1 MCMSF
6 RIATFAVTIISFL
19 VCLFWLQKRGWH
31 FVASATNLPSLSF
44 PFWYVFSDYKRHLL
58 SLSFP
63 FWYVF
68 SDYKRGDD
76 ISSHPPPICNHY
88 HFLFGMSFLTTKEG
102 MTFRRIR
109 HHHVYVF
116 SDCTIC
122 HHYHFLFGM
131 SFLTTKEGMTFRR
144 IRHHHV
150 YVFSD
155 CRPAAGNMAATLK
168 KTWPCWR
175 LGSGVREMLG

>member
-1 MCMSF
+1 MSF
-6 RIATFAVTIISFL
+6 LTTKEGMAFRCIRHHHV
-19 VCLFWLQKRGWH
+19 
-31 FVASATNLPSLSF
+31 
-44 PFWYVFSDYKRHLL
+44 YVFSDCK
-58 SLSFP
+58 
-63 FWYVF
+63 
-68 SDYKRGDD
+68 
-76 ISSHPPPICNHY
+76 ICHHY

-109 HHHVYVF
+109 HRVYVF
-116 SDCTIC
+116 SDCKIC

-155 CRPAAGNMAATLK
+155 CQICRWTTRLLETWRRPSK
-168 KTWPCWR
+168 R
-175 LGSGVREMLG
+175 LRRVGGWALQSEKY